1 MVERMPSSVVGL
13 GLYISLIIGITL
25 IIVGRK
31 RPILMSLGVAF
42 FGLSI
47 VFLAMVF
54 YPGWQMDPL
63 GYAMVIMGIGAIV
76 MGLYDV
82 IRRIGRET

>member
-1 MVERMPSSVVGL
+1 MSSPIASL
-13 GLYISLIIGITL
+13 GLYISLIIGIAL
-25 IIVGRK
+25 IVAGKK
-31 RPILMSLGVAF
+31 RPVLMSLGVAF

-47 VFLAMVF
+47 VFLAMIF

-63 GYAMVIMGIGAIV
+63 GYAMLVMGIGAMV

-82 IRRIGRET
+82 VRRIGRGT